1 MELRINPDFDYT
13 KAIKTCL
20 RQNPSWIM
28 LSEARS
34 TEVKSLLECWSTGI
48 RGFTTLHTDDV
59 RKIPD
64 RILNMMESRM
74 DADRMEN
81 DVYSYVDVGILLRK
95 KMSAE
100 GKLYRYIDQVCFFVR
115 EEGRNEIH
123 MQVVDGNF
131 MVRELPKGLIAR
143 MKRHGIS
150 EPFDNPMIQHR
161 LEGEGYE
168 KE

>member
-1 MELRINPDFDYT
+1 
-13 KAIKTCL
+13 
-20 RQNPSWIM
+20 
-28 LSEARS
+28 
-34 TEVKSLLECWSTGI
+34 
-48 RGFTTLHTDDV
+48 
-59 RKIPD
+59 
-64 RILNMMESRM
+64 
-74 DADRMEN
+74 
-81 DVYSYVDVGILLRK
+81 
-95 KMSAE
+95 MSAE

-123 MQVVDGNF
+123 MQVVDGNL

-161 LEGEGYE
+161 LEGEEYE